1 MPSPVML
8 VVEGVELKGELN
20 DSAPGRELA
29 GRLPLELELNR
40 WGQEYY
46 GALDQPLPAGGEES
60 KEVMAVG
67 ELAYWQ
73 PGQALCLF
81 FGPTPASQGEE
92 PRAAS
97 PVVSLGRVQ
106 GDWRA
111 LDGLGPLVR
120 ARVVEEQA

>member
-1 MPSPVML
+1 MPSPVILL
-8 VVEGVELKGELN
+8 VEKVELKGELN
-20 DSAPGRELA
+20 HSAPARELA
-29 GRLPLELELNR
+29 GRLPLELELSR

-46 GALDQPLPAGGEES
+46 GALEHPLEAQGEAD
-60 KEVMAVG
+60 KEVMEIG

-81 FGPTPASQGEE
+81 FGPTPASQGQE

-106 GDWRA
+106 GDWQA
-111 LDGLGPLVR
+111 LDALGPRVR
-120 ARVVEEQA
+120 VRLEEAES